1 MKSNNMK
8 FQLLLLIVASL
19 SVLLI
24 SQVAESSYA
33 DVTSP
38 SKQVKIGID
47 KTEIICKAHLV
58 KVYRI
63 NADSIDCFTPTTAEK
78 LIKSGIAKDI
88 PKAKLDA
95 KKSFRENTPIGTI
108 NGLDTVKK
116 FGSEGK
122 FTSTPRTVEYLYIF
136 EACANEKTVRVPEV
150 LVTSDSEAK
159 TVKLA
164 KKIQANTCYTSSASI
179 KAIDPKSISGVLTN
193 KGVITDKLTEL
204 ENNVSQLQGQL
215 SVLKKSFSGV
225 IPKDS
230 APLTD
235 DTKVMISTTSDEI
248 VKLRAEL
255 NLAKGELNKYLY
267 TLHSPQ
273 LPASQFTKQKLTF
286 TGTPIEGTSAK
297 ILTVSKQTLGNTDTP
312 DTVTGVKLYNV
323 VFEACSGNDVLR
335 APEVRISSDNEEKT
349 IKIAERII
357 ANSCQMSAGKIN
369 ALDANSI
376 SLQIA
381 NRADVSAKI
390 IQLESNIGI
399 LLDEQVQYQ
408 NELNKLVVLSVKPA
422 NYEEKVTELSSKII
436 DLRNQMRDLKFQL
449 YGNLYEVYK

>member
-1 MKSNNMK
+1 MQPK
-8 FQLLLLIVASL
+8 FLLLIIASL
-19 SVLLI
+19 SVLLVT
-24 SQVAESSYA
+24 QVAESSFA
-33 DVTSP
+33 DVVSP
-38 SKQVKIGID
+38 SKQVKIGLD
-47 KTEIICKAHLV
+47 KADIICKTHLV

-78 LIKSGIAKDI
+78 LIKAGIANEI
-88 PKAKLDA
+88 PKEKLEA
-95 KKSFRENTPIGTI
+95 KKSFRQSAPIGTI
-108 NGLDTVKK
+108 TGLDTVKK

-122 FTSTPRTVEYLYIF
+122 FTTTPRTVEYLYVF
-136 EACANEKTVRVPEV
+136 EACANEKTIRAPEV
-150 LVTSDSEAK
+150 LITSDSEAK

-164 KKIQANTCYTSSASI
+164 KKIQSNTCFTSSAGI
-179 KAIDPKSISGVLTN
+179 KAVDPNSISGKLTN
-193 KGVITDKLTEL
+193 KGLISDKLTEL
-204 ENNVSQLQGQL
+204 EGNISQLQEKL

-230 APLTD
+230 TPLTD
-235 DTKVMISTTSDEI
+235 TSKVTLSGTADEI

-255 NLAKGELNKYLY
+255 NLAKAELNKYLY

-273 LPASQFTKQKLTF
+273 LPASQFAKQKLTF
-286 TGTPIEGTSAK
+286 TGTPIDGASAK

-369 ALDANSI
+369 ALDSSSI
-376 SLQIA
+376 TTEIA
-381 NRADVSAKI
+381 NRGDISANI
-390 IQLESNIGI
+390 IKLESDIGL
-399 LLDEQVQYQ
+399 LLDEQVMHQK
-408 NELNKLVVLSVKPA
+408 ELNKLVVLSVKPA
-422 NYEEKVTELSSKII
+422 DYEQKVSELSNRII
-436 DLRNQMRDLKFQL
+436 ELRNEMRDMKFQL